1 MDTSRLC
8 QCYTK
13 CMLKGAY
20 RLKPMF
26 NSAFNAR
33 YYPSKF
39 IYCYSFINRKLYV
52 YPNNFNTVKCHH
64 LEVFKTF
71 YIYGSSLL
79 FDPPLPSPPLLLWWF
94 IHQSFGFADNPT
106 RPSHRSCLIGT
117 RFMSHSDPHQRRTG
131 RRSVRHKDVSRYRL
145 GKCLTSL
152 NSDRRNRGRMRGVV

>member
-52 YPNNFNTVKCHH
+52 YPNNFNTVKMP
-64 LEVFKTF
+64 
-71 YIYGSSLL
+71 SSGGILKLSIFIVVL
-79 FDPPLPSPPLLLWWF
+79 FCLIHPPPSPFCPS

-106 RPSHRSCLIGT
+106 RHSHWSCLIGT
-117 RFMSHSDPHQRRTG
+117 RFMSHSDTHQRRTG

-145 GKCLTSL
+145 GECLTSL